1 MIAKNFLLLLCF
13 IALVNVESSP
23 DEAVMIALR
32 DSLKLSGNP
41 NWSGS
46 DPCKWSM
53 FIKCDA
59 SNRVTAIQI
68 GDRGISGKLPPDLG
82 KLTSLTKFEVMRNR
96 LTGPIPSLAGLK
108 SLVTVYAN
116 DNDFTSVPED
126 FFSGLSSLQ
135 HVSLD
140 NNPFDSW
147 VIPPSLE
154 NATSLVDFSAVNCN
168 LSGKIPDYL
177 FEGKDF
183 SSLTTL
189 KLSYNS
195 LVGEF
200 PMNFSDSRVQ
210 VLMLNGQK
218 GREKLHGSI
227 SFLQKMTSL
236 TNVTLQGNSF
246 SGPLPDFSGL
256 VSLKS
261 FNVRENQLSGLV
273 PSSLFEL
280 QSLSDVAL
288 GNNLLQGPTPNF
300 TAPDIK
306 PDLNGLNSFCL
317 DTPGTSCDPRVNTLL
332 SIVEAFGYPVNF
344 AEKWKGNDPCSGW
357 VGITCT
363 GTDITVINFKNLGLN
378 GTISPRFADF
388 ASLRVI
394 NLSQNNLNGTIPQE
408 LAKLSNLKTLDVSKN
423 RLCGEVP
430 RFNTTIVN
438 TTGNFEDCPNGNA
451 GKKASSN
458 AGKIVGS
465 VIGILLALL
474 LIGVAIFFLVKK
486 KMQYHKMHPQQ
497 QSSDQDA
504 FKITI
509 ENLCTGGSESGF
521 SGNDAHLGEAGNI
534 VISIQVL
541 SDATYNFDEKNIL
554 GRGGF
559 GIVYKGELHDGTKI
573 AVKRMESSIISGK
586 GLDEFKSEIA
596 VLTRVRHRNL
606 VVLHGYCLEGN
617 ERLLVY
623 QYMPQGTLSRHI
635 FYWKEEGLRPLEWTR
650 RLIIALDVAR
660 GVEYLHTLAH
670 QSFIH
675 RDLKPSNILLGDD
688 MHAKV
693 ADFGLV
699 RLAPEGTQSIETKIA
714 GTFGYLAPEY
724 AVTGRVTTKVDV
736 YSFGVILMELLTGRK
751 ALDVTR
757 SEEEV
762 HLATWFRRMF
772 INKGSFPKAIDEAME
787 VNEETLRSIN
797 IVAELA
803 NQCSSREPR
812 DRPDMNHVVNV
823 LVSLVVQWKPTER
836 SSDSEDI
843 YGIDYDTPLP
853 QLILDSS
860 FFGDNTLTSIPSRP
874 SELEST
880 FKSGQGR

>member
-1 MIAKNFLLLLCF
+1 MMKMMITWRILLSLLCF
-13 IALVNVESSP
+13 VAVVYGQSSL
-23 DEAVMIALR
+23 DEAAMNALKT
-32 DSLKLSGNP
+32 SLNSP
-41 NWSGS
+41 PSFSGS
-46 DPCKWSM
+46 NPCNWTKVVQ
-53 FIKCDA
+53 CDG
-59 SNRVTAIQI
+59 SHRVTHIQI
-68 GDRGISGKLPPDLG
+68 KSLRISGTLPIDLRN
-82 KLTSLTKFEVMRNR
+82 LSSLIVFEVMENNI
-96 LTGPIPSLAGLK
+96 TGKIPSLAGLR
-108 SLVTVYAN
+108 SLETVN
-116 DNDFTSVPED
+116 FHDNGFTSIDPD
-126 FFSGLSSLQ
+126 FFTGLSSLQ
-135 HVSLD
+135 SVFLD

-147 VIPPSLE
+147 EIPPSLK
-154 NATSLVDFSAVNCN
+154 NATSLAVFSAVNCN
-168 LSGKIPDYL
+168 LSGKIPDFL
-177 FEGKDF
+177 GGTFP
-183 SSLTTL
+183 SMTTL

-195 LVGEF
+195 LVGEL
-200 PMNFSDSRVQ
+200 PMNFSESRVQ

-218 GREKLHGSI
+218 GVEKLHGSI
-227 SFLQKMTSL
+227 SVLQNMTAL

-246 SGPLPDFSGL
+246 SGPLPNCSRL

-261 FNVRENQLSGLV
+261 FNVRENQLTGLV
-273 PSSLFEL
+273 PPSLFEL

-288 GNNLLQGPTPNF
+288 GNNLLQGPTPLF
-300 TAPDIK
+300 KAPNIK
-306 PDLNGLNSFCL
+306 PDLTGLNSFCL
-317 DTPGTSCDPRVNTLL
+317 DTPGTPCDPRVNTLL

-344 AEKWKGNDPCSGW
+344 AEKWKGNDPCNRW

-378 GTISPRFADF
+378 GTISPLFADL
-388 ASLRVI
+388 ASLQVI
-394 NLSQNNLNGTIPQE
+394 NLSQNNLSGTIPQE
-408 LAKLSNLKTLDVSKN
+408 LTKLSNLKTLDVSN
-423 RLCGEVP
+423 NLCVETIPG
-430 RFNTTIVN
+430 FNTSIVDVN
-438 TTGNFEDCPNGNA
+438 TTGNNCDIGKDSPNA

-474 LIGVAIFFLVKK
+474 LIGFAIFFLIKK
-486 KMQYHKMHPQQ
+486 KKQYHKMHPQQ

-504 FKITI
+504 LKITI
-509 ENLCTGGSESGF
+509 DNLCTGGSESGF

-541 SDATYNFDEKNIL
+541 RDATDNFDEKNIL

-573 AVKRMESSIISGK
+573 A
-586 GLDEFKSEIA
+586 
-596 VLTRVRHRNL
+596 
-606 VVLHGYCLEGN
+606 
-617 ERLLVY
+617 
-623 QYMPQGTLSRHI
+623 
-635 FYWKEEGLRPLEWTR
+635 EEGLKPLEWTR

-751 ALDVTR
+751 ALDATR

-772 INKGSFPKAIDEAME
+772 INKDSFPKAVDQTIE
-787 VNEETLRSIN
+787 VNEETLGSIN

-860 FFGDNTLTSIPSRP
+860 YFGDNTLMSIPSRP